1 MYSCR
6 QNPPLFDL
14 AENRSVPDCLT
25 QVLFS
30 KISALRI
37 SRYSERKPLCYCST
51 APLATKKIRDS
62 EFHPL
67 LCISPER
74 CYFFFSTRAIPF
86 LQSSVHAG
94 NHTLTSSPASSALP

>member
-37 SRYSERKPLCYCST
+37 SRNSERKPLCYCST
-51 APLATKKIRDS
+51 APLATKKIRDY

-67 LCISPER
+67 LLKARRDATSSSAPAQFLFCSPQ
-74 CYFFFSTRAIPF
+74 FMRAI
-86 LQSSVHAG
+86 
-94 NHTLTSSPASSALP
+94 TLTSTPASSALS